1 MSPGRWP
8 PAATVVILTL
18 CVGCGGAAGP
28 SVTSFDRPA
37 RDAQEFLSRLD
48 QIRRDLSI
56 PGLGVSISREQQ
68 VVVAGGLGQADVE
81 AGIAPTGTTSF
92 HLASLSKTYAATLLM
107 QLVEEGRVDLDD
119 PVSDYGVVL
128 PSSGIVRVKHLFT
141 HTSEGVPGATFSY
154 NGDRFQLLENVI
166 RQASGRAYAE
176 LLIDRI
182 LKPQQV
188 RQTAPNVQDAASFA
202 LMGFD
207 RDLFVANL
215 AKPYALDSAGRI
227 VPSAYPSFFGVAA
240 GLISSATEV
249 AEYSLAIDRDAF
261 LRPETKARVF
271 TPATSNSGQP
281 LPYGLGWFVQT
292 VGGQRIAWHYGLW
305 TANSSLIIKALD
317 KHLTLVVLANSDRL
331 SAPYPLG
338 RGDLMVSPVA
348 REFLDA
354 FVTGSGQLPYSA
366 RLTYRRDTVATPIVS
381 GDLGA

>member
-1 MSPGRWP
+1 MSPDRWAR
-8 PAATVVILTL
+8 AAALVVLTL
-18 CVGCGGAAGP
+18 CAGCGGAAGP

-37 RDAQEFLSRLD
+37 RDAQEFLDRLD

-56 PGLGVSISREQQ
+56 PGLGVSITREEQ
-68 VVVAGGLGQADVE
+68 VVVAGGLGLADVE
-81 AGIAPTGTTSF
+81 AAIPPTGTTSF
-92 HLASLSKTYAATLLM
+92 HLASLSKTYASTLLM
-107 QLVEEGRVDLDD
+107 QLVEEGRVDLED
-119 PVSDYGVVL
+119 PVSNYGVVL
-128 PSSGIVRVKHLFT
+128 SSTGTVRVKHLLT

-176 LLIDRI
+176 LLVERI
-182 LKPQQV
+182 LKPLQL
-188 RQTAPNVQDAASFA
+188 RQTAPNVQDTASFA
-202 LMGFD
+202 LMGLD
-207 RDLFVANL
+207 RNAFVANL
-215 AKPYALDSAGRI
+215 AKPYALDGAGRI

-249 AEYSLAIDRDAF
+249 ADYSLAIDRDAF

-292 VGGQRIAWHYGLW
+292 VSGQRIAWHYGLW

-317 KHLTLVVLANSDRL
+317 RHLTLVVLANSDRL
-331 SAPYPLG
+331 SEPFPLG

-348 REFLDA
+348 REFVGA
-354 FVTGSGQLPYSA
+354 FVTGSGQLP
-366 RLTYRRDTVATPIVS
+366 
-381 GDLGA
+381 